1 MTAAA
6 PTADAAPAGRSRRLS
21 PAVRRV
27 GWVAIVVAALALLVV
42 ASIDGG
48 GAETDA
54 ERIQRLTE
62 SFACPVCN
70 GESVA
75 ESNAAAAATIREFI
89 ADEVTAGRSDAEI
102 RDRLVEG
109 YTAKVLR
116 NPPADGVAT
125 LVWLLPVL
133 AAVGGAAGVATMMG
147 RRQTSGTTVSDADR
161 ELVRRA
167 REALGVTADGTSG
180 PDAVADEGL

>member
-1 MTAAA
+1 MTA
-6 PTADAAPAGRSRRLS
+6 TADAATPAGPRSRGLS
-21 PAVRRV
+21 PATRRV
-27 GWVAIVVAALALLVV
+27 AWVAIVVAALALLVV
-42 ASIDGG
+42 ASIDRG

-62 SFACPVCN
+62 SFACPVCK

-75 ESNAAAAATIREFI
+75 ESNSAAAATIREFI
-89 ADEVTAGRSDAEI
+89 ADEVTKGRSDAEI
-102 RDRLVEG
+102 RDQLVVG
-109 YTAKVLR
+109 YGGKVLR

-133 AAVGGAAGVATMMG
+133 AAVGGAAGVATMVG
-147 RRQTSGTTVSDADR
+147 RRQASGATVSDADR

-167 REALGVTADGTSG
+167 REALGVTADGSSG
-180 PDAVADEGL
+180 PDAVADEDL

>member
-1 MTAAA
+1 MTA
-6 PTADAAPAGRSRRLS
+6 TADAATPAGRRLS
-21 PAVRRV
+21 PASRRV

-42 ASIDGG
+42 ASIDRG

-62 SFACPVCN
+62 SFACPVCQ

-102 RDRLVEG
+102 RDQLVEG
-109 YTAKVLR
+109 YGGKVLR

-147 RRQTSGTTVSDADR
+147 RRQASGATVSDADR

-167 REALGVTADGTSG
+167 RQALGVTADGSSG

>member
-1 MTAAA
+1 MTAA
-6 PTADAAPAGRSRRLS
+6 TAGAATPASRRRGLS
-21 PAVRRV
+21 PATRRV
-27 GWVAIVVAALALLVV
+27 GWVAIVVAVLALLVV
-42 ASIDGG
+42 ASIDRG
-48 GAETDA
+48 GAETDT

-75 ESNAAAAATIREFI
+75 ESNSAAAATIREYI
-89 ADEVTAGRSDAEI
+89 ANEVTRGSTDAEI
-102 RDRLVEG
+102 RDQLVVG
-109 YTAKVLR
+109 YGGKVLR

-147 RRQTSGTTVSDADR
+147 RRQAAGTTVSDADR

-167 REALGVTADGTSG
+167 REALGVTADGSSG

>member
-1 MTAAA
+1 VTATA
-6 PTADAAPAGRSRRLS
+6 PGLPASRGRLT
-21 PAVRRV
+21 PATRRV
-27 GWVAIVVAALALLVV
+27 GWVAIVVAAVALLVV
-42 ASIDGG
+42 ASIDRG

-89 ADEVTAGRSDAEI
+89 ADEVTAGSTDAEI
-102 RDRLVEG
+102 RDRLVVG
-109 YTAKVLR
+109 YGGEVLR

-133 AAVGGAAGVATMMG
+133 AAVGGAAAVATMMG
-147 RRQTSGTTVSDADR
+147 RRQAGGGAVSDADR